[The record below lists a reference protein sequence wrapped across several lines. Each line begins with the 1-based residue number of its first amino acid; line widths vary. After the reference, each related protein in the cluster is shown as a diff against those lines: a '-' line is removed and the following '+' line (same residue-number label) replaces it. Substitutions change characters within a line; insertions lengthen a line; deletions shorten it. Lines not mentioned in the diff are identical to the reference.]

1 MRAQAAGWLA
11 VLLPTQQVKEGMAD
25 WNAWLHDW
33 MAIWAAQPNDNFLG
47 MCIMGL
53 VSRVARNDTQCKSL
67 QFLDIVSPHALQI
80 RSDKWLPDWHGLQ
93 NADAWHF

>member
-1 MRAQAAGWLA
+1 M
-11 VLLPTQQVKEGMAD
+11 LPTQQVKEGMAD

-53 VSRVARNDTQCKSL
+53 VSRVARNDTQCKSH
-67 QFLDIVSPHALQI
+67 QSLDIALPLALQI
-80 RSDKWLPDWHGLQ
+80 RTDKCLPDCGMVCRMLMRGALEKLTHVP
-93 NADAWHF
+93 